1 MCDEVVPFVDARYPT
16 LAAREHR
23 GVSGKS
29 SGGYGA
35 LVLSLLRPDLFGA
48 LASHAGRQDEFFLD
62 LGALAL
68 SGELTRLGVD
78 HSLELFDGN
87 HDGVDRRMPA
97 AIRELTR
104 ALQR

>member
-1 MCDEVVPFVDARYPT
+1 MGPAVGGLARP
-16 LAAREHR
+16 AR
-23 GVSGKS
+23 
-29 SGGYGA
+29 GA
-35 LVLSLLRPDLFGA
+35 LGG
-48 LASHAGRQDEFFLD
+48 AGRQPAGRPGKALIQDEFFLD

-104 ALQR
+104 AVQR